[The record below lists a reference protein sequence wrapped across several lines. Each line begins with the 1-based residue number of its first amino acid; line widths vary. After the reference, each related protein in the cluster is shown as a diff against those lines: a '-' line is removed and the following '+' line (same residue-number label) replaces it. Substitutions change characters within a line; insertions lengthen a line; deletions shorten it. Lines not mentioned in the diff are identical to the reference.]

1 MNTTKLRRTYTKEFK
16 LEAVRLAEESSLPN
30 AQVARNLGIAEA
42 SLYQWRNQYSKKR
55 EKAFQ
60 NGTSLSPEQ
69 QELKQLKLEL
79 MQVKE
84 ERDVL
89 KKAVAYFA
97 KNP

>member
-1 MNTTKLRRTYTKEFK
+1 MNTTKQRRTYTKEFK

-30 AQVARNLGIAEA
+30 AQVARNLGISEA
-42 SLYQWRNQYSKKR
+42 SLYQWRNKYSKNK
-55 EKAFQ
+55 EQAFK
-60 NGTSLSPEQ
+60 NTRSLSPEQ

-79 MQVKE
+79 IQVKE

>member
-1 MNTTKLRRTYTKEFK
+1 MNTTKLRRSYTKEFK
-16 LEAVRLAEESSLPN
+16 LEAIRLAEDSNLPN
-30 AQVARNLGIAEA
+30 AQVARNLGITVAT
-42 SLYQWRNQYSKKR
+42 LYQWKNQYSKK
-55 EKAFQ
+55 KDQAFK

-97 KNP
+97 KHP